1 MKTMFALSRQYR
13 LRMCGIFAAGVLTA
27 SAVSGQS
34 QQLRIHDEVN
44 SSVTTVLRGS
54 QHPLALPQNDA
65 GRMASGTRMNGVT
78 LYFNRSAAQQADLNA
93 LLAAQQDPSSPQYH
107 KWLTPEEFG
116 ARFGLA
122 QPDIEK
128 VQAWLE
134 QQGFTIGSVMRS
146 ATGIRFSGTVGQ
158 VESAFG
164 TQMHYYTVGGEKH
177 FAPSTA
183 LSVPSALAGVVSG
196 IRNLDDFRP
205 KAQHIPVR
213 KTFTSGLS
221 GNNFFAPPDI
231 VTAYDIQ
238 PLHNSMVDGTGQT
251 IAIMGQ
257 SYVAVGDIEAFQTAS
272 GLPKKD
278 PQLVLVPGTGNDG
291 SFSQG
296 DESESDLDLEWS
308 SAMAPGANVVF
319 VYTGSDTNFGVF
331 DSAQFAIDNKI
342 GNIISISYSTCEPNF
357 SGPTDTNFTTLE
369 GIFAQAAAQ
378 GQTVTAASGDQG
390 STACFSNNPPQT
402 GDMPLS
408 FQEQIAVNY
417 PASSAYV
424 TGVGGT
430 SASSSDV
437 DGGSNVATYWSSN
450 GTNDV
455 TSSLLKYIPEVVW
468 NDDPSTCPSPYTNCL
483 SATGG
488 GKSTLVAQPSWQSAY
503 FTATGHANPDSSHR
517 LVPDISFYSSPN
529 LPGYL
534 YCTSDQSVW
543 DPGDPTTGTP
553 PQAASCNAGFR
564 DNSTGDLTVAGGTSF
579 ATPIFAGMVAMLNQ
593 SAGYTTGSGLVNTEL
608 YKLASNST
616 TYNAVFND
624 VTSGNNYCLTSNNC
638 ATTGS
643 SSGYAAATGYD
654 MTTGLGSF
662 DVFKLSA
669 VWPMSTSTLV
679 GSKVSVQPANASVA
693 AGTNDIVTITVTAQT
708 GSTVPTGSVTLQIDG
723 GSNFGGSTVS
733 NLSLNATTG
742 QVTYTANFATGGTH
756 QVVAQYSGDST
767 FAVSTGVG
775 AIVVTGGGGGS
786 GTFKLAATP
795 STLTVSQ
802 GNTGNETLTLTPA
815 GGYTGTVTF
824 SFSTSNDTA
833 LANLCIYSDTGF
845 DTNGNLEVTGTAAVS
860 GIIQVDTSASCVTT
874 GAARTG
880 AHHMRLIP
888 HSSSGAA
895 ANHKPKSSLPGGL
908 AFAGLLLA
916 GLLGRAS
923 RKLRG
928 LACVI
933 ALLAVMAGLSA
944 CGSASSSGGPTEPAK
959 GTYTITFQG
968 QDTTNATITAET
980 SFTLTIN

>member
-13 LRMCGIFAAGVLTA
+13 LRMCGMFAAGILTA
-27 SAVSGQS
+27 SALSGQS
-34 QQLRIHDEVN
+34 PQLRIHDEVN

-78 LYFNRSAAQQADLNA
+78 LYFSRSAAQQADLNA

-107 KWLTPEEFG
+107 KWLTPDQFG

-128 VQAWLE
+128 VKGWLE

-158 VESAFG
+158 IESAFG
-164 TQMHYYTVGGEKH
+164 TQMHYYTVSGEKH
-177 FAPSTA
+177 FAPATA

-213 KTFTSGLS
+213 KTFTSGVS

-231 VTAYDIQ
+231 VTAYDIG
-238 PLHNSMVDGTGQT
+238 PLHSSMVDGTGQT

-257 SYVAVGDIEAFQTAS
+257 SYVSVADIEAFQTAS

-291 SFSQG
+291 FFSPG

-308 SAMAPGANVVF
+308 GAMAPGANIVF
-319 VYTGSDTNFGVF
+319 VYTGSDTNSGGVF
-331 DSAQFAIDNKI
+331 DSVQFAVDNKV
-342 GNIISISYSTCEPNF
+342 GTIISLSYSTCEANFTGSTDPNF
-357 SGPTDTNFTTLE
+357 TSLE
-369 GIFAQAAAQ
+369 GIFSQAAAQ
-378 GQTVTAASGDQG
+378 GQTVMAASGDQG
-390 STACFSNNPPQT
+390 STACFSNNPPQA
-402 GDMPLS
+402 GDMPLA

-424 TGVGGT
+424 TAVGGT

-437 DGGSNVATYWSSN
+437 DGGSSSGTYWN
-450 GTNDV
+450 GTNDQV
-455 TSSLLKYIPEVVW
+455 STLLKYIPEVVW

-488 GKSTLVAQPSWQSAY
+488 GKSKLVAQPSWQSAY
-503 FTATGHANPDSSHR
+503 FTATGHANPDSGHR

-534 YCTSDQSVW
+534 YCSSDQSVW
-543 DPGDPTTGTP
+543 DPGDPTSGTP

-593 SAGYTTGSGLVNTEL
+593 SAGYTAGSGLVNTEL
-608 YKLASNST
+608 YKLASSSAT
-616 TYNAVFND
+616 SSVFHD

-643 SSGYAAATGYD
+643 SSGYAATTGYD

-693 AGTNDIVTITVTAQT
+693 AGTNDIVTITVTAQS
-708 GSTVPTGSVTLQIDG
+708 GNMVPTGSVTLQIDG
-723 GSNFGGSTVS
+723 GASFGGSTVS
-733 NLSLNATTG
+733 NQKLNASG
-742 QVTYTANFATGGTH
+742 QVTYTANFASGGTH

-767 FAVSTGVG
+767 FAVSSGVG
-775 AIVVTGGGGGS
+775 AIVVTGGGGS
-786 GTFKLAATP
+786 GMFTLAASP
-795 STLTVSQ
+795 SKLTVSR
-802 GNTGNETLTLTPA
+802 GSTGNETLTLTPA
-815 GGYTGTVTF
+815 GGYKGIVTF
-824 SFSTSNDTA
+824 SFSTSNDAA

-845 DTNGNLEVTGTAAVS
+845 DTNGNLDVTGTAAVS
-860 GIIQVDTSASCVTT
+860 GTVQVDTSASCVTT
-874 GAARTG
+874 SGRVG
-880 AHHMRLIP
+880 GHGMRLIP
-888 HSSSGAA
+888 HGHSGVA
-895 ANHKPKSSLPGGL
+895 ANDKPKSSLPGGL

-933 ALLAVMAGLSA
+933 ALMAVMAGLSA
-944 CGSASSSGGPTEPAK
+944 CGSASSSGGASEPAK

-980 SFTLTIN
+980 TFTLTIN